1 MNGILQTSI
10 VVFIFKTSEY
20 YAQYKRTTL
29 KKILKIKWVVENYGR
44 FQWFM
49 SKYTKK
55 MLWKKMMKIWIL
67 GNVYGKNWLDF

>member
-44 FQWFM
+44 FQ
-49 SKYTKK
+49 
-55 MLWKKMMKIWIL
+55 
-67 GNVYGKNWLDF
+67 